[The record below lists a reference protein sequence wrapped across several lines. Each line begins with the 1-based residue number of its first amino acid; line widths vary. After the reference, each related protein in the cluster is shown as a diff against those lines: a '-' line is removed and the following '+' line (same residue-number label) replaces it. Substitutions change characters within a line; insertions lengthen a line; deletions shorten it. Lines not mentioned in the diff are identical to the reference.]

1 MSAAC
6 VQNADGVL
14 SAIPYTC
21 SIFKPYPSP
30 PQGLVHE
37 LSERCCLLGPGE
49 APAKCGVEERAV
61 SLEAIGALNT
71 ALEAVPDYNQ
81 PTLLHAVRSVARGPG
96 GEPVRLA
103 EILSPRHVG
112 RPTAFISHMY
122 GACYGPCCKPHS
134 CTISEQ
140 RFVRRP
146 IP

>member
-1 MSAAC
+1 MPKILNST
-6 VQNADGVL
+6 
-14 SAIPYTC
+14 P
-21 SIFKPYPSP
+21 FPSP
-30 PQGLVHE
+30 LQGLVRE
-37 LSERCCLLGPGE
+37 LSERGCLLGPDE

-122 GACYGPCCKPHS
+122 GACHCPCCTSYIAARSLSNDLSVARSPD
-134 CTISEQ
+134 
-140 RFVRRP
+140 P
-146 IP
+146 MP